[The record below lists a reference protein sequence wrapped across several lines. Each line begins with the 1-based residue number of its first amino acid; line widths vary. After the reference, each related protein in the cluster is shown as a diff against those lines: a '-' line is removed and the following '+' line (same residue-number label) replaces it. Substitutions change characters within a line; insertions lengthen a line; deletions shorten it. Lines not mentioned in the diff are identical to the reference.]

1 MAGENVTRRK
11 DMARCRFGADCGFGA
26 PEPAGAADR
35 LAGIKERDPK
45 LSLHLALRRAAV
57 VP

>member
-11 DMARCRFGADCGFGA
+11 DMARCRFERIADSVR